1 MKYKYINNLTP
12 QDQEFQDI
20 LDGESFSNNMS
31 FPERLIEFIEKNKDF
46 QLDYLFICHSSSRY
60 TSYRTVNPL
69 GFIMKKLTAYS
80 DSDFDKAITALA
92 PIITDNLFSKKDL
105 FEISDEDLVKI
116 QSNSEKPRHFERNKK
131 HLLSTNYEKIFHL
144 FTNNFTDRTDHEHC
158 DSHLEVQR
166 FVKNFQLLFNNEYRK
181 SLIEMNFLSNDRF
194 YKLLQFDKGKA
205 FEYSDVIINALY
217 NEDEDKEKAY
227 HQIFSFMHSAKE
239 YNFAKKYHINY
250 TDYIEKIKEMPFF
263 SYDKV
268 PGQGNPQSF
277 ILDLYT
283 RGSQQEFYRLKAQP
297 EIYKL
302 LKKDFNE
309 VFLEK
314 ISDYIFSDIAYAQGV
329 PMTSKIREK
338 MLKNLKEEMLTEF
351 NIKMFEESYGV
362 DIMDAIQNKYK
373 SSKRNTYI
381 TQRLYK
387 ITNFYNE
394 NKDKIFAR
402 CVEEEKSEL
411 TKTIVINVSAKNTAR
426 I

>member
-20 LDGESFSNNMS
+20 LDGESF
-31 FPERLIEFIEKNKDF
+31 PERFIEFIEKNKDF
-46 QLDYLFICHSSSRY
+46 QLDYLFICHSSSRQ

-69 GFIMKKLTAYS
+69 GFILKKLIKYPKH
-80 DSDFDKAITALA
+80 DFDSVINALA
-92 PIITDNLFSKKDL
+92 PIMTDNLFSQKDL

-116 QSNSEKPRHFERNKK
+116 QSGSENPRHFDKNKK
-131 HLLSTNYEKIFHL
+131 HLLSTNYEKVFHL
-144 FTNNFTDRTDHEHC
+144 FTDNFTKQSNFENC
-158 DSHLEVQR
+158 DSHLEVKD

-205 FEYSDVIINALY
+205 FEYSDIIIDALY
-217 NEDEDKEKAY
+217 NEDKEKAY

-239 YNFAKKYHINY
+239 YNFAKKYYINY

-268 PGQGNPQSF
+268 PGQGNSQSF

-283 RGSQQEFYRLKAQP
+283 RGSQQEFYRLKSQP
-297 EIYKL
+297 EIYNL

-309 VFLEK
+309 VFFEK
-314 ISDYIFSDIAYAQGV
+314 ISEYIFADTSYDQGV
-329 PMTSKIREK
+329 ALTSKIREK
-338 MLKNLKEEMLTEF
+338 MLKELKEEMLTEF
-351 NIKMFEESYGV
+351 NIRMFEESYGL

-373 SSKRNTYI
+373 SARRNTYMR
-381 TQRLYK
+381 QRLSK
-387 ITNFYNE
+387 ITDFYNKH
-394 NKDKIFAR
+394 KDEMFAR
-402 CVEEEKSEL
+402 CVEEEKAEL
-411 TKTIVINVSAKNTAR
+411 IKNIVIDVSVKNTKR